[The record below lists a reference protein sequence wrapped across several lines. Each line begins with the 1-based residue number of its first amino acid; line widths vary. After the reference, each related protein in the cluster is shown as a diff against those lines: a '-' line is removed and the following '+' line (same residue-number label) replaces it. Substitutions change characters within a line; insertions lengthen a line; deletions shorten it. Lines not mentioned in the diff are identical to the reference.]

1 MLMSSNSGSSPS
13 ITTTTTSAIVTTEK
27 QTTTTTEPTERPPF
41 AVMPMIIKEEP
52 SDYEAM
58 SDITIETNSDEN
70 GHIDMPHPSLMNGP
84 IIARQKE
91 KRNTP
96 LVRSLMVAVNDK
108 SLLASSSTSDVD
120 YINAYMQTPSSASD
134 ESPSE
139 STSPT
144 APRPSTSTAAETTAS
159 SSLSNQKQSRASVS
173 RRNEKKLPEKGKNS
187 SVKKPITRQ
196 PKASGKSRELKLL
209 QIDLKKVPVII
220 NGDKF
225 RPSRTS
231 LGKIEPK
238 NYYTPL
244 RKIPE
249 PSIAKGKRSIG
260 STVVGGKHLRDRSNS
275 SHRSSSNGPLRN
287 MNRSASR
294 RTSAISSVQKNMK
307 NTKNSSRHRSSLW
320 DAKRV
325 HVQLQCRCCSL
336 D

>member
-1 MLMSSNSGSSPS
+1 MSSNSGSSPS

-70 GHIDMPHPSLMNGP
+70 GHIDMPRPSLMNGP

-91 KRNTP
+91 KRSTP

-120 YINAYMQTPSSASD
+120 YINAYMQTPSSAASD

-144 APRPSTSTAAETTAS
+144 APRPSTSTAAEATAS
-159 SSLSNQKQSRASVS
+159 SSLPNQKQSRATVS
-173 RRNEKKLPEKGKNS
+173 RRNEKTLPEKGKSS

-196 PKASGKSRELKLL
+196 PKASGKNRELKLL
-209 QIDLKKVPVII
+209 QIDLKKVPVIM
-220 NGDKF
+220 NGDTF

-244 RKIPE
+244 RKLSE
-249 PSIAKGKRSIG
+249 PNITKRKRSVG

-275 SHRSSSNGPLRN
+275 SHRSSPNGPLRN
-287 MNRSASR
+287 MNRSAGR
-294 RTSAISSVQKNMK
+294 QTSAISSIQKNM
-307 NTKNSSRHRSSLW
+307 KNSSRHRSSL
-320 DAKRV
+320 
-325 HVQLQCRCCSL
+325 
-336 D
+336 